1 MPPSRSKARPASRGR
16 CRRLAA
22 ALAVLCLALTPAGCG
37 QGSQR
42 ERAGALQNPT
52 LGGTDRRVSPAY
64 AQWLSRQG
72 MLSRAEELVQS
83 VSGTARLWGHSSG
96 VQDIGLVLKAAPSW
110 LALNPWRAGL
120 GTPFAKHLGD
130 IDASLAAWGFQ
141 GIYLSPLLE
150 TDGVWLN
157 DRSTARFGS
166 SACSIAPAH
175 EAGQAGDIASRIG
188 RVESLGLQ
196 QGTAIV
202 PAATGMGPDFMLQ
215 ARRHATHQGLYCMM
229 EIPKAFWPELSKA
242 ADSWDCA
249 PLSAKVCARL
259 AEGGVIPRGL
269 AQDKAAGALAAGWAA
284 TGEVLGTDGVLRRY
298 AYRWALS
305 PWRPVLLWQ
314 DPSGRARTLLAG
326 SIIQTTGLQRQTLA
340 GISLAGL
347 KGLDAPG
354 PDPAAPSLAPAPEAL
369 ADMTGQVHRY
379 GGWSLLADSASA
391 ADGTLSRF
399 LACADFVA
407 VPELPGLVRQA
418 FQSGSAAP
426 VAALLESLAALGPD
440 ARRLALG
447 LEDAESPQTS
457 AGLAMAL
464 LGRSGPALGE
474 DRAKAASLVHAM
486 AALPCALP
494 GLCFVAYEDLAGLA
508 KPGDPG
514 SALFA
519 WPERGRGE
527 AALAQEPAALLAG
540 TLKVRAE
547 RRAAEGRIAAIA
559 HSPSALA
566 VANGLPDGSLLVC
579 AVNFSGQDQVQTIAI
594 PPACKVHRIETLT
607 PGATGAARLS
617 GRVLTISLN
626 ARQAVHVLVDAGNG
640 RKGL

>member
-1 MPPSRSKARPASRGR
+1 MPPLRSKARPSSP
-16 CRRLAA
+16 RRPSALIAGVLA
-22 ALAVLCLALTPAGCG
+22 LCLALPLAGCG
-37 QGSQR
+37 QGNVR
-42 ERAGALQNPT
+42 ERPGALHNPT
-52 LGGTDRRVSPAY
+52 LGGTESRVSPAY

-72 MLSRAEELVQS
+72 MLSQAEALVHS

-96 VQDIGLVLKAAPSW
+96 VQNAGLVLKAAPAW

-120 GTPFAKHLGD
+120 RAPFAKQLGE
-130 IDASLAAWGFQ
+130 IDAGLAAWGFQ

-157 DRSTARFGS
+157 DRSPARFGS

-175 EAGQAGDIASRIG
+175 EAGPADVVSDRIG
-188 RVESLGLQ
+188 RVEALGIQ

-229 EIPKAFWPELSKA
+229 EIPKTFWAELPKA

-249 PLSAKVCARL
+249 PLSAALCARL
-259 AEGGVIPRGL
+259 ASEGVIPAGM
-269 AQDKAAGALAAGWAA
+269 AQDQTAGAVPAGWAA
-284 TGEVLGTDGVLRRY
+284 TGEVLGTDGQLRRY
-298 AYRWALS
+298 AYRWAVT

-326 SIIQTTGLQRQTLA
+326 SIIQTTGLQRQALA

-347 KGLDAPG
+347 KGLDAPS

-379 GGWSLLADSASA
+379 GGWSLLADTASA
-391 ADGTLSRF
+391 GDGTLSRF

-418 FQSGSAAP
+418 FASGNAGP

-440 ARRLALG
+440 AKRLALG
-447 LEDAESPQTS
+447 LEDAESPQTN
-457 AGLAMAL
+457 AGLAQDL
-464 LGRSGPALGE
+464 LGGSSRLG
-474 DRAKAASLVHAM
+474 DGKARAASLVHAM
-486 AALPCALP
+486 VALPCALP
-494 GLCFVAYEDLAGLA
+494 GLCFVAYEDLAGIA
-508 KPGDPG
+508 KPGDAA
-514 SALFA
+514 SALFP
-519 WPERGRGE
+519 WPGHGRAE
-527 AALAQEPAALLAG
+527 DASALQPATLLAG
-540 TLKVRAE
+540 VLKVRSS
-547 RRAAEGRIAAIA
+547 RRAAEGRIVGLA
-559 HSPSALA
+559 HSPSTLA

-579 AVNFSGQDQVQTIAI
+579 AVNFSGQEQVQTIAI

-607 PGATGAARLS
+607 PGITGAARLA